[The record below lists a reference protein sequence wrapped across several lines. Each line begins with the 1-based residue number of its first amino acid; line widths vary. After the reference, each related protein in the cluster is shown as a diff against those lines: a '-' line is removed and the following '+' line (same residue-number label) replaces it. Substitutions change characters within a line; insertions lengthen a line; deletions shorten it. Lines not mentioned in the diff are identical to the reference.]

1 MQTPRAVAALDCGT
15 NSTRLLIVDSSG
27 TVLAREM
34 RITRLGQGV
43 DATQRLAPEAIAR
56 TVSALEA
63 YRLIMDATGVERSR
77 LVATSAARDAENGDE
92 FLAQAAAA
100 VGAKAEL
107 LSGTEE
113 GELSYAGATAGLD
126 PSEGDDVVLD
136 IGGGSTELIVS
147 RDQHIGAYSTQLGCV
162 RLSERYLRHD
172 PPTADEV
179 ADLVKAVA
187 AELDKAFAAVPALD
201 ALRPGSRLIGLA
213 GTVSTLTMLNQA
225 LSTYD
230 RARVHHSVMTLDD
243 VQRWCDV
250 LASEPAADRRLRPGM
265 VEGRQDVI
273 VGGALILRETMQ
285 RLGLVDCLVSESDI
299 LDGLVASMT
308 GAEAN

>member
-1 MQTPRAVAALDCGT
+1 MQTVAALDCGT

-56 TVSALEA
+56 TVAVLTS
-63 YRLIMDATGVERSR
+63 YRQMMDATGVERSR
-77 LVATSAARDAENGDE
+77 LVATSAARDAENGDD
-92 FLAQAAAA
+92 FLSQASEA
-100 VGAKAEL
+100 VGTRAEL

-113 GELSYAGATAGLD
+113 GELSYAGATTGLA
-126 PSEGDDVVLD
+126 PAEGDDVVLD
-136 IGGGSTELIVS
+136 IGGGSTEFIVS
-147 RDQHIGAYSTQLGCV
+147 RDQRIGAYSTQLGCV
-162 RLSERYLRHD
+162 RLSERYLRDD
-172 PPTADEV
+172 PPTTAEV
-179 ADLVKAVA
+179 ADLVLAVA
-187 AELDKAFAAVPALD
+187 AELELAFAAVPAL
-201 ALRPGSRLIGLA
+201 AELRPGSRLIGLA
-213 GTVSTLTMLNQA
+213 GTVSTLSMLNQA

-230 RARVHHSVMTLDD
+230 RDRVHHSVLSLAD
-243 VQRWCDV
+243 VQHWCDV

-273 VGGALILRETMQ
+273 VGGALILREAMQ
-285 RLGLVDCLVSESDI
+285 RLGVAECLVSESDI

-308 GAEAN
+308 SN